1 MIMPPGHAATA
12 GSPWRFSKREKWVV
26 VVMSGLLAALAIA
39 VVISLSTSGHKSGHG
54 CVDVAVAYS
63 TGGSEIYR
71 CGDAAKRR
79 LHGPDGPAGRSAV
92 PEGGAAGRGVG
103 AGLAAGGRGSG
114 PRRGA

>member
-1 MIMPPGHAATA
+1 MVMIMPPGHAATA

-71 CGDAAKRR
+71 CGDAAKVLCRSVDVPGGYTGQTGR
-79 LHGPDGPAGRSAV
+79 QVAVQCRKAGL
-92 PEGGAAGRGVG
+92 PVG
-103 AGLAAGGRGSG
+103 A
-114 PRRGA
+114 

>member
-26 VVMSGLLAALAIA
+26 VVMSGLLAVLAVA
-39 VVISLSTSGHKSGHG
+39 VVISLATSGHKSGHG

-71 CGDAAKRR
+71 CGDAAKVLCRSVGVPGGYTGETGR
-79 LHGPDGPAGRSAV
+79 QVAVECRKAGLR
-92 PEGGAAGRGVG
+92 VG
-103 AGLAAGGRGSG
+103 A
-114 PRRGA
+114 